1 MANMNEQGNI
11 LRTGRQ
17 DFDRDLG
24 RLEAELILMSGL
36 VEQAI
41 FNSLTALKTRDLE
54 RSQKVIDEDDHIDET
69 ELLIERSCIELLR
82 REAPMAGDLRRI
94 VASLHIAGEL
104 ERIGD
109 YAEGIAKISISMGED
124 PPLKELIDIPR
135 MGDMAVSMLKR
146 ALEAFISRDAD
157 SVRQLSI
164 DLEKDDDVVDDLYA
178 KVQGDLMKLVKSNPD
193 GAERAT
199 YLMWVAHN
207 VERVAD
213 RAMNIVERA
222 LYQAT
227 GELVSGTTQL
237 EAYSSESSR

>member
-1 MANMNEQGNI
+1 MNEQSSI
-11 LRTGRQ
+11 IPTGRQ
-17 DFDRDLG
+17 EFDRELG

-36 VEQAI
+36 VEKAI
-41 FNSLTALKTRDLE
+41 FDALQALKNRDID
-54 RSQKVIDEDDHIDET
+54 RSQRVIDEDDHIDET
-69 ELLIERSCIELLR
+69 ELEIERYCVELIR
-82 REAPMAGDLRRI
+82 RQSPMAGDLRRI
-94 VASLHIAGEL
+94 VASLQIAGEL

-109 YAEGIAKISISMGED
+109 YAEGIAKISITMGSQ

-146 ALEAFISRDAD
+146 SLEAFISRDAD
-157 SVRQLSI
+157 SVRTISVE
-164 DLEKDDDVVDDLYA
+164 LENEDDEVDDLYA
-178 KVQGDLMKLVKSNPD
+178 KVQADLMELVKSNPD
-193 GAERAT
+193 NAERAT

-227 GELVSGTTQL
+227 GEFVSGSTQI
-237 EAYSSESSR
+237 EPTAE

>member
-1 MANMNEQGNI
+1 
-11 LRTGRQ
+11 
-17 DFDRDLG
+17 
-24 RLEAELILMSGL
+24 MSGL

-41 FNSLTALKTRDLE
+41 FNALNALKNRDIE

-69 ELLIERSCIELLR
+69 ELEIERSCVELIR

-94 VASLHIAGEL
+94 VASLHVAGEL

-109 YAEGIAKISISMGED
+109 YAEGIAKISITMGSQ

-146 ALEAFISRDAD
+146 SLEAFISRDAD
-157 SVRQLSI
+157 IVRTLTVN
-164 DLEKDDDVVDDLYA
+164 LENDDDEVDDLYA
-178 KVQGDLMKLVKSNPD
+178 KVQADLMELVKSNPD
-193 GAERAT
+193 NAERAT

-213 RAMNIVERA
+213 RAMNIGERA

-227 GELVSGTTQL
+227 GELVSGTTSI
-237 EAYSSESSR
+237 EPFAE

>member
-1 MANMNEQGNI
+1 MNEPGNRI
-11 LRTGRQ
+11 QTGRQ
-17 DFDRDLG
+17 TFDRDLG

-41 FNSLTALKTRDLE
+41 FNSLNALKNRDLE
-54 RSQKVIDEDDHIDET
+54 RSQKVIEEDDYIDEA
-69 ELLIERSCIELLR
+69 ELEIERSCIELIR

-109 YAEGIAKISISMGED
+109 YAEGIAKISISMGD
-124 PPLKELIDIPR
+124 QPLLKELIDIPR

-146 ALEAFISRDAD
+146 ALEAFISRDAETVRAL
-157 SVRQLSI
+157 SV
-164 DLEKDDDVVDDLYA
+164 DLELDDDLVDDLYMT
-178 KVQGDLMKLVKSNPD
+178 VQADLMELVKTNPE

-207 VERVAD
+207 LERVAD

-222 LYQAT
+222 LFQAT
-227 GELVSGTTQL
+227 GELVSGSTQI
-237 EAYSSESSR
+237 ESASSE

>member
-1 MANMNEQGNI
+1 MNEQGSI
-11 LRTGRQ
+11 IPSGRQ
-17 DFDRDLG
+17 DFDRELG

-41 FNSLTALKTRDLE
+41 FNALNALKNRDIE
-54 RSQKVIDEDDHIDET
+54 RSQKVIDEDDHIDKT
-69 ELLIERSCIELLR
+69 ELEIERSCVELIR

-94 VASLHIAGEL
+94 ISALHIAGEL

-109 YAEGIAKISISMGED
+109 YAEGIAKISITMGEQ

-135 MGDMAVSMLKR
+135 MGDMAVNMLKR
-146 ALEAFISRDAD
+146 ALEAFISRDPD
-157 SVRQLSI
+157 HVRTTSI
-164 DLEKDDDVVDDLYA
+164 ELEKDDDEVDDLYA
-178 KVQGDLMKLVKSNPD
+178 KVQADLMELVKAAPD
-193 GAERAT
+193 NAERAT

-227 GELVSGTTQL
+227 GELVSGTTQI
-237 EAYSSESSR
+237 ETTAK

>member
-1 MANMNEQGNI
+1 MSEQKNI
-11 LRTGRQ
+11 IPLGRQ

-24 RLEAELILMSGL
+24 KLEAELILMSGL

-41 FNSLTALKTRDLE
+41 FNALNALKSRDIE
-54 RSQKVIDEDDHIDET
+54 KSQKVIDEDDNIDQA
-69 ELLIERSCIELLR
+69 ELEIERTCIELIR

-109 YAEGIAKISISMGED
+109 YAEGIAKISITMGGQ

-135 MGDMAVSMLKR
+135 MGDMAVRMLKR
-146 ALEAFISRDAD
+146 SLEAFISRDAD
-157 SVRQLSI
+157 LVRTLSVE
-164 DLEKDDDVVDDLYA
+164 LEKEDDEVDDLYA
-178 KVQGDLMKLVKSNPD
+178 KVQADLLELVKTDPEN
-193 GAERAT
+193 AEPAT
-199 YLMWVAHN
+199 YLMRVAHN

-227 GELVSGTTQL
+227 GELVSGSTQIEPL
-237 EAYSSESSR
+237 AE

>member
-1 MANMNEQGNI
+1 MSEQKNI
-11 LRTGRQ
+11 IPLGRQ

-24 RLEAELILMSGL
+24 KLEAELILMSGL

-41 FNSLTALKTRDLE
+41 FNALNALKSRDIDK
-54 RSQKVIDEDDHIDET
+54 SQKIIDEDDNIDQT
-69 ELLIERSCIELLR
+69 ELEIERSCIELIR

-109 YAEGIAKISISMGED
+109 YAEGIAKISINMGGQ

-135 MGDMAVSMLKR
+135 MGDMAVRMLKR
-146 ALEAFISRDAD
+146 SLEAFISRDANLVRTL
-157 SVRQLSI
+157 SVE
-164 DLEKDDDVVDDLYA
+164 LEKEDDEVDDLYA
-178 KVQGDLMKLVKSNPD
+178 KVQADLLELVKADSKN
-193 GAERAT
+193 AESAT
-199 YLMWVAHN
+199 YLMRVAHN
-207 VERVAD
+207 VERIAD

-227 GELVSGTTQL
+227 GELVSGSTQIEPL
-237 EAYSSESSR
+237 AD

>member
-1 MANMNEQGNI
+1 MSEQKNI
-11 LRTGRQ
+11 IPLGRQ

-24 RLEAELILMSGL
+24 KLEAELILMSGL

-41 FNSLTALKTRDLE
+41 FNALNALKSRDVE
-54 RSQKVIDEDDHIDET
+54 KSQKVIDEDDNIDQT
-69 ELLIERSCIELLR
+69 ELEIERTCIELIR

-109 YAEGIAKISISMGED
+109 YAEGIAKISITMGGQ

-135 MGDMAVSMLKR
+135 MGDMAVRMLKR
-146 ALEAFISRDAD
+146 SLEAFISRDAD
-157 SVRQLSI
+157 LVRDLSVE
-164 DLEKDDDVVDDLYA
+164 LEKEDDEVDDLYA
-178 KVQGDLMKLVKSNPD
+178 KVQTDLLELVKADPEN
-193 GAERAT
+193 AEPAT
-199 YLMWVAHN
+199 YLMRVAHN

-227 GELVSGTTQL
+227 GELVSGSTQI
-237 EAYSSESSR
+237 EPIAE

>member
-1 MANMNEQGNI
+1 MSEQKNI
-11 LRTGRQ
+11 IPLGRQ

-24 RLEAELILMSGL
+24 KLEAELILMSGL

-41 FNSLTALKTRDLE
+41 FNALNALKSRDIE
-54 RSQKVIDEDDHIDET
+54 KSQKVIDEDDNIDQA
-69 ELLIERSCIELLR
+69 ELEIERTCIELIR

-109 YAEGIAKISISMGED
+109 YAEGIAKISITMGGQ

-135 MGDMAVSMLKR
+135 MGDMAVRMLKR
-146 ALEAFISRDAD
+146 SLEAFISRDAD
-157 SVRQLSI
+157 LVRTLSVE
-164 DLEKDDDVVDDLYA
+164 LEKEDDEVDDLYA
-178 KVQGDLMKLVKSNPD
+178 KVQGDLLELVKADPEN
-193 GAERAT
+193 AEPAT
-199 YLMWVAHN
+199 YLMRVAHN

-227 GELVSGTTQL
+227 GELVSGSTQMEPL
-237 EAYSSESSR
+237 PE

>member
-1 MANMNEQGNI
+1 MSEQKNI
-11 LRTGRQ
+11 IPLGRQ

-24 RLEAELILMSGL
+24 KLEAELILMSGL

-41 FNSLTALKTRDLE
+41 FNALNALKSRDIE
-54 RSQKVIDEDDHIDET
+54 KSQKVIDEDDNIDQA
-69 ELLIERSCIELLR
+69 ELEIERTCIELIR

-109 YAEGIAKISISMGED
+109 YAEGIAKISITMGGQ
-124 PPLKELIDIPR
+124 PPLKDLIDIPR
-135 MGDMAVSMLKR
+135 MGDMAVRMLKR
-146 ALEAFISRDAD
+146 SLEAFISRDAD
-157 SVRQLSI
+157 LVRTLSVE
-164 DLEKDDDVVDDLYA
+164 LEKEDDEVDDLYA
-178 KVQGDLMKLVKSNPD
+178 KVQADLLELVKTNPEN
-193 GAERAT
+193 AEPAT
-199 YLMWVAHN
+199 YLMRVAHN

-227 GELVSGTTQL
+227 GELVSGSTQIEPL
-237 EAYSSESSR
+237 AE

>member
-1 MANMNEQGNI
+1 MNEQGGI
-11 LRTGRQ
+11 IPTGRQ

-24 RLEAELILMSGL
+24 KLEAELILMSGL

-41 FNSLTALKTRDLE
+41 FNALNALKNRDID
-54 RSQKVIDEDDHIDET
+54 RSQKVIDEDDHIDQT
-69 ELLIERSCIELLR
+69 ELEIERSCIELIR

-109 YAEGIAKISISMGED
+109 YAEGIAKISITMGRQ

-157 SVRQLSI
+157 IVRNLSVE
-164 DLEKDDDVVDDLYA
+164 LENEDDEVDDLYA
-178 KVQGDLMKLVKSNPD
+178 KVQRDLMDLVKSDPD
-193 GAERAT
+193 NAERAT

-227 GELVSGTTQL
+227 GELVSGNTQI
-237 EAYSSESSR
+237 EAIPD

>member
-1 MANMNEQGNI
+1 VADMNEQSRT
-11 LRTGRQ
+11 LRTGRP

-41 FNSLTALKTRDLE
+41 FNALNALKNRDLE
-54 RSQKVIDEDDHIDET
+54 RSQSVIDEDDHIDET
-69 ELLIERSCIELLR
+69 ELEIERSCVELLR
-82 REAPMAGDLRRI
+82 RESPMAGDLRRI

-109 YAEGIAKISISMGED
+109 YAEGIAKISITMGNE

-157 SVRQLSI
+157 SVRQTSI
-164 DLEKDDDVVDDLYA
+164 DLEKDDDEVDDLYA
-178 KVQGDLMKLVKSNPD
+178 QVKADLMTLVKRNPD
-193 GAERAT
+193 DAERAV

-227 GELVSGTTQL
+227 GELVSGTTQID
-237 EAYSSESSR
+237 

>member
-1 MANMNEQGNI
+1 MNEQSSI
-11 LRTGRQ
+11 IPTARQ
-17 DFDRDLG
+17 EFDRELG

-36 VEQAI
+36 VEKAI
-41 FNSLTALKTRDLE
+41 FDALQALKTRDID
-54 RSQKVIDEDDHIDET
+54 RSQRVIDEDDHIDET
-69 ELLIERSCIELLR
+69 ELEIERYCVELIR
-82 REAPMAGDLRRI
+82 RQSPMAGDLRRI
-94 VASLHIAGEL
+94 VASLQIAGEL

-109 YAEGIAKISISMGED
+109 YAEGIAKISITMGSQ

-146 ALEAFISRDAD
+146 SLEAFISRDAD
-157 SVRQLSI
+157 GVRVISVE
-164 DLEKDDDVVDDLYA
+164 LEKEDDEVDDLYA
-178 KVQGDLMKLVKSNPD
+178 KVQADLMELVKSNPD
-193 GAERAT
+193 NAEPAT

-227 GELVSGTTQL
+227 GELVSGTTQI
-237 EAYSSESSR
+237 ETTPD

>member
-1 MANMNEQGNI
+1 MNEQGSI
-11 LRTGRQ
+11 IPSGRQ
-17 DFDRDLG
+17 DFDRELG

-41 FNSLTALKTRDLE
+41 FNALNALKNRDIE
-54 RSQKVIDEDDHIDET
+54 RSQKVIDEDDHIDKT
-69 ELLIERSCIELLR
+69 ELEIERSCVELIR

-94 VASLHIAGEL
+94 ISALHIAGEL

-109 YAEGIAKISISMGED
+109 YAEGIAKISITMGEQ

-135 MGDMAVSMLKR
+135 MGDMAVNMLKR
-146 ALEAFISRDAD
+146 ALEAFISRDPD
-157 SVRQLSI
+157 HVRTTSI
-164 DLEKDDDVVDDLYA
+164 ELEKDDDEVDDLYA
-178 KVQGDLMKLVKSNPD
+178 KVQADLMELVKAAPAN
-193 GAERAT
+193 AERAT

-227 GELVSGTTQL
+227 GELVSGTTQI
-237 EAYSSESSR
+237 ETTAK

>member
-1 MANMNEQGNI
+1 VANMNEQGNI

>member
-1 MANMNEQGNI
+1 MNEQGSI
-11 LRTGRQ
+11 IPTGRQ

-24 RLEAELILMSGL
+24 KLEAELILMSGL

-41 FNSLTALKTRDLE
+41 FNALNALKNRDID
-54 RSQKVIDEDDHIDET
+54 RSQKVIDEDDHIDQT
-69 ELLIERSCIELLR
+69 ELEIERFCIELIR

-109 YAEGIAKISISMGED
+109 YAEGIAKISITMGSQ

-146 ALEAFISRDAD
+146 ALEAFVSQDAD
-157 SVRQLSI
+157 IVRNLSVE
-164 DLEKDDDVVDDLYA
+164 LEKEDDEVDDLYA
-178 KVQGDLMKLVKSNPD
+178 KVQGDLMDLVKSDPD
-193 GAERAT
+193 NAERAT

-222 LYQAT
+222 LYRAT
-227 GELVSGTTQL
+227 GELVSGNTQI
-237 EAYSSESSR
+237 EAIP

>member
-1 MANMNEQGNI
+1 MNEQGSI
-11 LRTGRQ
+11 IPTGRQ

-24 RLEAELILMSGL
+24 KLEAELILMSGL

-41 FNSLTALKTRDLE
+41 FNALNALKNRDID
-54 RSQKVIDEDDHIDET
+54 RSQKVIDEDDHIDQT
-69 ELLIERSCIELLR
+69 ELEIERSCIELIR

-109 YAEGIAKISISMGED
+109 YAEGIAKISITMGSQ

-157 SVRQLSI
+157 IVRNLSVQL
-164 DLEKDDDVVDDLYA
+164 ENEDDEVDDLYA
-178 KVQGDLMKLVKSNPD
+178 KVQGDLMDLVKSDPD
-193 GAERAT
+193 NAERAT

-227 GELVSGTTQL
+227 GELVSGNTQI
-237 EAYSSESSR
+237 EAIPD

>member
-1 MANMNEQGNI
+1 MTEQSI
-11 LRTGRQ
+11 ISTGRQ
-17 DFDRDLG
+17 EFDRELG

-36 VEQAI
+36 VEKAI
-41 FNSLTALKTRDLE
+41 FDALQALKNRDID
-54 RSQKVIDEDDHIDET
+54 RSQRVIDEDDHIDET
-69 ELLIERSCIELLR
+69 ELEIERYCIELIR
-82 REAPMAGDLRRI
+82 RQSPMAGDLRRI
-94 VASLHIAGEL
+94 VASLQIAGEL

-109 YAEGIAKISISMGED
+109 YAEGIAKISITMGSQ

-157 SVRQLSI
+157 MVRTLSV
-164 DLEKDDDVVDDLYA
+164 DLEKEDDEVDDLYS
-178 KVQGDLMKLVKSNPD
+178 KVQADLMELVKSNPD
-193 GAERAT
+193 NAERAT

-227 GELVSGTTQL
+227 GEFVSGSTQIDA
-237 EAYSSESSR
+237 EAE

>member
-1 MANMNEQGNI
+1 MSEQSSI
-11 LRTGRQ
+11 IPIARQ
-17 DFDRDLG
+17 EFDRELG

-36 VEQAI
+36 VEKAI
-41 FNSLTALKTRDLE
+41 FDALQALKNRDID
-54 RSQKVIDEDDHIDET
+54 RSQRVIDQDDHIDET
-69 ELLIERSCIELLR
+69 ELEIERYCVELIR
-82 REAPMAGDLRRI
+82 RQSPMAGDLRRI
-94 VASLHIAGEL
+94 VASLQIAGEL

-109 YAEGIAKISISMGED
+109 YAEGIAKISINMGSQ

-135 MGDMAVSMLKR
+135 MGDMAVTMLKR

-157 SVRQLSI
+157 FVRQLSI
-164 DLEKDDDVVDDLYA
+164 DLENEDDEVDDLYA
-178 KVQGDLMKLVKSNPD
+178 KVQADLMELVKSDPD
-193 GAERAT
+193 NAERAT

-227 GELVSGTTQL
+227 GQLVSGTTQI
-237 EAYSSESSR
+237 ETSNE

>member
-1 MANMNEQGNI
+1 MSEQSSI
-11 LRTGRQ
+11 IPIARQ
-17 DFDRDLG
+17 EFDRELG

-36 VEQAI
+36 VEKAI
-41 FNSLTALKTRDLE
+41 FDALQALKNRDID
-54 RSQKVIDEDDHIDET
+54 RSQRVIDEDDHIDET
-69 ELLIERSCIELLR
+69 ELEIERYCVELIR
-82 REAPMAGDLRRI
+82 RQSPMAGDLRRI
-94 VASLHIAGEL
+94 VASLQIAGEL

-109 YAEGIAKISISMGED
+109 YAEGIAKISINMGSQ

-135 MGDMAVSMLKR
+135 MGDMAVTMLKR

-157 SVRQLSI
+157 FVRQLSI
-164 DLEKDDDVVDDLYA
+164 DLENEDDEVDDLYA
-178 KVQGDLMKLVKSNPD
+178 KVQADLMELVKSDPD
-193 GAERAT
+193 NAERAT

-227 GELVSGTTQL
+227 GQLVSGTTQI
-237 EAYSSESSR
+237 ETSNE

>member
-1 MANMNEQGNI
+1 MNEQGSI
-11 LRTGRQ
+11 IPTGRQ

-24 RLEAELILMSGL
+24 KLEAELILMSGL

-41 FNSLTALKTRDLE
+41 FNALNALKNRDID
-54 RSQKVIDEDDHIDET
+54 RSQKVIDEDDHIDQT
-69 ELLIERSCIELLR
+69 ELEIERSCIELIR

-109 YAEGIAKISISMGED
+109 YAEGIAKISITMGSQ

-146 ALEAFISRDAD
+146 ALEAFVSRDAD
-157 SVRQLSI
+157 IVRNLSVE
-164 DLEKDDDVVDDLYA
+164 LEKEDDEVDDLYA
-178 KVQGDLMKLVKSNPD
+178 KVQGDLMDLVKSDPD
-193 GAERAT
+193 NAERAT

-222 LYQAT
+222 LYRAT
-227 GELVSGTTQL
+227 GELVSGNTQI
-237 EAYSSESSR
+237 EAIP

>member
-1 MANMNEQGNI
+1 MSEQKNI
-11 LRTGRQ
+11 IPLGRQ

-24 RLEAELILMSGL
+24 KLEAELILMSGL

-41 FNSLTALKTRDLE
+41 FNALNALKSRDIDK
-54 RSQKVIDEDDHIDET
+54 SQKIIDEDDNIDQT
-69 ELLIERSCIELLR
+69 ELEIERSCIELIR

-109 YAEGIAKISISMGED
+109 YAEGIAKISIKMGGQ

-135 MGDMAVSMLKR
+135 MGDMAVRMLKR
-146 ALEAFISRDAD
+146 SLEAFISRDANLVRTL
-157 SVRQLSI
+157 SVE
-164 DLEKDDDVVDDLYA
+164 LEKEDDEVDDLYA
-178 KVQGDLMKLVKSNPD
+178 KVQADLLELVKADPEN
-193 GAERAT
+193 AEPAT
-199 YLMWVAHN
+199 YLMRVAHN
-207 VERVAD
+207 VERIAD

-227 GELVSGTTQL
+227 GELVSGSTQIEPL
-237 EAYSSESSR
+237 AE

>member
-1 MANMNEQGNI
+1 MNEQGSI
-11 LRTGRQ
+11 IPTGRQ

-24 RLEAELILMSGL
+24 KLEAELILMSGL

-41 FNSLTALKTRDLE
+41 FNALNALKNRDID
-54 RSQKVIDEDDHIDET
+54 RSQKVIDEDDHIDQT
-69 ELLIERSCIELLR
+69 ELEIERSCIELIR

-109 YAEGIAKISISMGED
+109 YAEGIAKISITMGRQ

-157 SVRQLSI
+157 IVRNLSVE
-164 DLEKDDDVVDDLYA
+164 LENEDDEVDDLYA
-178 KVQGDLMKLVKSNPD
+178 KVQRDLMDLVKSDPGN
-193 GAERAT
+193 AERAT

-227 GELVSGTTQL
+227 GELVSGNTQI
-237 EAYSSESSR
+237 EAIPD

>member
-1 MANMNEQGNI
+1 MSEQKNI
-11 LRTGRQ
+11 IPLGRQ

-24 RLEAELILMSGL
+24 KLEAELILMSGL

-41 FNSLTALKTRDLE
+41 FNALNALKSRDIE
-54 RSQKVIDEDDHIDET
+54 KSQKVIDEDDNIDQA
-69 ELLIERSCIELLR
+69 ELEIERTCIELIR

-109 YAEGIAKISISMGED
+109 YAEGIAKISITMGGQ

-135 MGDMAVSMLKR
+135 MGDMAVKMLKR
-146 ALEAFISRDAD
+146 SLEAFISRDAD
-157 SVRQLSI
+157 LVRTLSVE
-164 DLEKDDDVVDDLYA
+164 LEKEDDEVDDLYA
-178 KVQGDLMKLVKSNPD
+178 KVQGDLLELVKADPEN
-193 GAERAT
+193 AEPAT
-199 YLMWVAHN
+199 YLMRVAHN

-227 GELVSGTTQL
+227 GELVSGSTQIEPL
-237 EAYSSESSR
+237 PE

>member
-1 MANMNEQGNI
+1 MSEQKNI
-11 LRTGRQ
+11 IPLGRQ

-24 RLEAELILMSGL
+24 KLEAELILMSGL

-41 FNSLTALKTRDLE
+41 FNALNALKSRDIDK
-54 RSQKVIDEDDHIDET
+54 SQKVIDEDDNIDQT
-69 ELLIERSCIELLR
+69 ELEIERSCIELIR

-109 YAEGIAKISISMGED
+109 YAEGIAKISITMGGQ

-135 MGDMAVSMLKR
+135 MGDMAVRMLKR
-146 ALEAFISRDAD
+146 SLEAFISRDANLVRTL
-157 SVRQLSI
+157 SVE
-164 DLEKDDDVVDDLYA
+164 LEKEDDEVDDLYA
-178 KVQGDLMKLVKSNPD
+178 KVQADLLELVKADPKN
-193 GAERAT
+193 AEPAT
-199 YLMWVAHN
+199 YLMRVAHN
-207 VERVAD
+207 VERIAD

-227 GELVSGTTQL
+227 GELVSGSTQIEPL
-237 EAYSSESSR
+237 AE

>member
-1 MANMNEQGNI
+1 MTEQSI
-11 LRTGRQ
+11 IPTGRQ
-17 DFDRDLG
+17 EFDRELG

-36 VEQAI
+36 VEKAI
-41 FNSLTALKTRDLE
+41 FDALQALKNRDID
-54 RSQKVIDEDDHIDET
+54 RSQRVIDEDDHIDET
-69 ELLIERSCIELLR
+69 ELEIERYCVELIR
-82 REAPMAGDLRRI
+82 RQSPMAGDLRRI
-94 VASLHIAGEL
+94 VASLQIAGEL

-109 YAEGIAKISISMGED
+109 YAEGIAKISITMGSQ

-157 SVRQLSI
+157 MVRTLSV
-164 DLEKDDDVVDDLYA
+164 DLEKEDDEVDDLYS
-178 KVQGDLMKLVKSNPD
+178 KVQADLMELVKSNPD
-193 GAERAT
+193 NAERAT

-227 GELVSGTTQL
+227 GEFVSGSTQI
-237 EAYSSESSR
+237 EPVAE

>member
-1 MANMNEQGNI
+1 MSEQKNI
-11 LRTGRQ
+11 IPLGRQ

-24 RLEAELILMSGL
+24 KLEAELILMSGL

-41 FNSLTALKTRDLE
+41 FNALNALKSRDIDK
-54 RSQKVIDEDDHIDET
+54 SQNVIDEDDNIDQT
-69 ELLIERSCIELLR
+69 ELEIERSCIELIR

-109 YAEGIAKISISMGED
+109 YAEGIAKISIKMGGQ

-135 MGDMAVSMLKR
+135 MGDMAVRMLKR
-146 ALEAFISRDAD
+146 SLEAFISRDAD
-157 SVRQLSI
+157 HVRTLSVE
-164 DLEKDDDVVDDLYA
+164 LEKEDDEVDDLYA
-178 KVQGDLMKLVKSNPD
+178 KVQGDLLELVKADPEN
-193 GAERAT
+193 AEPAT
-199 YLMWVAHN
+199 YLMRVAHN

-227 GELVSGTTQL
+227 GELVSGSTQIEPL
-237 EAYSSESSR
+237 AE

>member
-1 MANMNEQGNI
+1 MSEQKNI
-11 LRTGRQ
+11 IPLGRQ

-24 RLEAELILMSGL
+24 KLEAELILMSGL

-41 FNSLTALKTRDLE
+41 FNALNALKSRDIDK
-54 RSQKVIDEDDHIDET
+54 SQKIIDEDDNIDQT
-69 ELLIERSCIELLR
+69 ELEIERSCIELIR

-109 YAEGIAKISISMGED
+109 YAEGIAKISIKMGGQ

-135 MGDMAVSMLKR
+135 MGDMAVRMLKR
-146 ALEAFISRDAD
+146 SLEAFISRDAD
-157 SVRQLSI
+157 HVRTLSVE
-164 DLEKDDDVVDDLYA
+164 LEKEDDEVDDLYA
-178 KVQGDLMKLVKSNPD
+178 KVQADLLELVKADPEN
-193 GAERAT
+193 AEPAT
-199 YLMWVAHN
+199 YLMRVAHN
-207 VERVAD
+207 VERIAD

-227 GELVSGTTQL
+227 GELVSGSTQIEPL
-237 EAYSSESSR
+237 AE

>member
-1 MANMNEQGNI
+1 MNEQSSI
-11 LRTGRQ
+11 IPTGRQ
-17 DFDRDLG
+17 EFDRELG

-36 VEQAI
+36 VEKAI
-41 FNSLTALKTRDLE
+41 FDALQALKNRDID
-54 RSQKVIDEDDHIDET
+54 RSQRVIDEDDHIDET
-69 ELLIERSCIELLR
+69 ELEIERYCVELIR
-82 REAPMAGDLRRI
+82 RQSPMAGDLRRI
-94 VASLHIAGEL
+94 IASLQIAGEL

-109 YAEGIAKISISMGED
+109 YAEGIAKISITMGSQ

-146 ALEAFISRDAD
+146 SLEAFISRDAD
-157 SVRQLSI
+157 SVRTISAE
-164 DLEKDDDVVDDLYA
+164 LESEDDEVDDLYA
-178 KVQGDLMKLVKSNPD
+178 KVQADLMELVKSNPD
-193 GAERAT
+193 NAERAT

-227 GELVSGTTQL
+227 GEFVSGSTQIETTA
-237 EAYSSESSR
+237 E